1 MQDVSGLALIL
12 KELIPD
18 YNPTSRLLSEALKLA
33 SDRSGNTAW
42 PDTTRYGERTV
53 ETRLSSSVLMN

>member
-1 MQDVSGLALIL
+1 LV
-12 KELIPD
+12 PD